1 MGWGSAQKSKIQPVK
16 LKEISEWLQDKYS
29 MLAKFALILRSNCGN
44 VNWMRIKT
52 GVHMGNPPNGLQVS
66 YTMVLLYYHHSENCQ
81 IGSLV

>member
-16 LKEISEWLQDKYS
+16 LKEISEWLQDKYLYS

-52 GVHMGNPPNGLQVS
+52 KVYIWAILR
-66 YTMVLLYYHHSENCQ
+66 TAFR
-81 IGSLV
+81 